1 MKEKYEIEE
10 VFKILGENNL
20 KRNDAIGKKKISII
34 VDGFKVYPISLRYIT
49 FFNKGTKCVCCG
61 REGAYFKLDKGD
73 KKSTTRRHFNL
84 YTADGIL
91 MTKDHIVPKA
101 KGGKD
106 CLDNM
111 QPLCEECNHIKADLE
126 ISLQQLSLIRNII
139 KEEC

>member
-20 KRNDAIGKKKISII
+20 KRNDAIKKRKISII
-34 VDGFKVYPISLRYIT
+34 VDGFNVYPISLRYIT

-61 REGAYFKLDKGD
+61 KKGAYFKLEGD
-73 KKSTTRRHFNL
+73 KKSPTRRHFNL

-111 QPLCEECNHIKADLE
+111 QPLCEECNHIKSDLE